1 MKVRFY
7 SYGGSGLKFVSDL
20 VSKRMDASDAA
31 HSPHVF
37 EDIADTDIDKA
48 IILYGD
54 PRDALLSF
62 FGRGDPIKPLREFRN
77 DPCPCGSGEKQK
89 NCCSGIATA
98 SWLVRHVHHL
108 YLKEPEK
115 KPRID
120 PGMTLGEY
128 LDTHDVDIV
137 GLENFFMQ
145 WVRTKNTKPIAFLR
159 YEALGAPP
167 PRSFVVIEQLEQFL
181 ELEPGTLAEPLN
193 AKFRPR
199 RSAHG
204 DCPVKYQEKLEKMF
218 SNLLQEQAKL
228 GDFFVK

>member
-20 VSKRMDASDAA
+20 ASKRMDASDDA

-37 EDIADTDIDKA
+37 EDITDTDIDKA

-62 FGRGDPIKPLREFRN
+62 FRRGGARSAGGNAK
-77 DPCPCGSGEKQK
+77 
-89 NCCSGIATA
+89 
-98 SWLVRHVHHL
+98 WLCQHVRHL
-108 YLKEPEK
+108 YMKEPEAM
-115 KPRID
+115 PRID
-120 PGMTLGEY
+120 PSMTLQEY
-128 LDTHDVDIV
+128 LDTHDVDII

-159 YEALGAPP
+159 YEALGEKRAPD
-167 PRSFVVIEQLEQFL
+167 VIAQLEQFL
-181 ELEPGTLAEPLN
+181 ELEPGTLAEPLK

-204 DCPVKYQEKLEKMF
+204 NQSPENQEKLGKMF